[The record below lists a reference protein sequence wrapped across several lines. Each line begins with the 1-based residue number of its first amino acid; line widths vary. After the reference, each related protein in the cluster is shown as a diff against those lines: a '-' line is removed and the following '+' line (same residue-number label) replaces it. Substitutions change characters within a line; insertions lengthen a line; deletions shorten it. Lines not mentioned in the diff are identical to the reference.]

1 MLQDGP
7 PAAFAR
13 LAALYPTPSPAPAV
27 LSRGPA
33 PAGGSASASQRTF
46 VLLKPTAVKRAL
58 VAEISKRFERRGFS
72 LVAMKMLKPGAELAS
87 KHYAPS
93 KNNGDYRA
101 LVSALAPGPAVA
113 MVWQGA
119 GAVQAVLELI
129 GDDDPAV
136 ALPGS
141 VRGDLS
147 LEAAAELVECA
158 PTEAAAKTLAG
169 LWFTPAELGATHA
182 ALVAASSTTIRDFT
196 APRPMTPPKAAAAA
210 AGAKAGKQR
219 FYITTAINYA
229 NGPPH
234 MGHAYEGVCA
244 DVIARYHR
252 AYGRDVFFLTG
263 ADEHG
268 QKIADTA
275 AAAGVQPI
283 ELCDKHVA
291 MFKALNERLGVSN
304 DFYVRTTS
312 ARHKAAAQALW
323 RKAAA
328 KGEIYL
334 HYYKGWYN
342 VREETFVTD
351 QEAEASNY
359 LDPISGKPLQEME
372 EPSYFFRLSKYHA
385 QLEAPAAWSKCPRS
399 QQPAN
404 RSAQGDPHYS
414 GRPSG
419 PRLAPS
425 PRGCGEEAGAALV
438 PAQSRRLCCFGLSR
452 RTSTRTPSSSSPPP
466 GATRSASGCAT
477 THCETSPSHEPPS
490 RGASPCPTTPSTS
503 CTSGSTR

>member
-13 LAALYPTPSPAPAV
+13 LAALYPTAPAAP
-27 LSRGPA
+27 SRGPA
-33 PAGGSASASQRTF
+33 PAGGSSTGLQRTF

-72 LVAMKMLKPGAELAS
+72 LVAMKMLKPGAELAA
-87 KHYAPS
+87 KHYAPHKKS
-93 KNNGDYRA
+93 DDYMT
-101 LVSALAPGPAVA
+101 LVEALAPGPAVA

-129 GDDDPAV
+129 GDVDPAV

-158 PTEAAAKTLAG
+158 STEAAAEVLAG

-182 ALVAASSTTIRDFT
+182 APLAASSNAIRDFT
-196 APRPMTPPKAAAAA
+196 APKAPA
-210 AGAKAGKQR
+210 AGAKGGKGAAAAKGGKKQR

-234 MGHAYEGVCA
+234 MGHAYEGICA

-252 AYGRDVFFLTG
+252 AYGREVFFLTG

-291 MFKALNERLGVSN
+291 MFKA
-304 DFYVRTTS
+304 
-312 ARHKAAAQALW
+312 
-323 RKAAA
+323 
-328 KGEIYL
+328 
-334 HYYKGWYN
+334 
-342 VREETFVTD
+342 
-351 QEAEASNY
+351 
-359 LDPISGKPLQEME
+359 
-372 EPSYFFRLSKYHA
+372 
-385 QLEAPAAWSKCPRS
+385 RS
-399 QQPAN
+399 P
-404 RSAQGDPHYS
+404 D
-414 GRPSG
+414 
-419 PRLAPS
+419 
-425 PRGCGEEAGAALV
+425 
-438 PAQSRRLCCFGLSR
+438 
-452 RTSTRTPSSSSPPP
+452 
-466 GATRSASGCAT
+466 
-477 THCETSPSHEPPS
+477 
-490 RGASPCPTTPSTS
+490 STS
-503 CTSGSTR
+503 NTEP